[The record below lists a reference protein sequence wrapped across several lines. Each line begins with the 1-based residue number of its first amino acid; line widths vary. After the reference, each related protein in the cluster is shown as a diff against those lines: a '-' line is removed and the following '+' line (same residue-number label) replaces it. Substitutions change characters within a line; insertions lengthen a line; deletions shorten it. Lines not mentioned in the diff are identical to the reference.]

1 FICDGARCD
10 FSRYSLSVGN
20 RLAHFRDVVAPTER
34 FKLWKFGLGRCI
46 DSFQLYGGSGVG
58 QCHRS
63 IVEISAVAAVASLRC
78 TGARRGLLWLH
89 NCLRPSASGR
99 VDAARLAN
107 AVELSADAHWIAFCP
122 VIPYSVDTDNGDG
135 PDTAGIGGRS
145 DFAPVCSFV
154 FHRFRGYAR
163 GCPGWDR
170 ARQHCGWRDSP
181 PLGATESIASS
192 PVAAGRDS
200 DAFFIFVLSR
210 GSGSNARRS
219 IRRLL
224 AADWVPLHRLDIPS
238 RVFVGDF
245 VSLDRCMCSSQR
257 RRPYEQHRDYHVV

>member
-1 FICDGARCD
+1 
-10 FSRYSLSVGN
+10 
-20 RLAHFRDVVAPTER
+20 
-34 FKLWKFGLGRCI
+34 
-46 DSFQLYGGSGVG
+46 
-58 QCHRS
+58 
-63 IVEISAVAAVASLRC
+63 
-78 TGARRGLLWLH
+78 
-89 NCLRPSASGR
+89 
-99 VDAARLAN
+99 
-107 AVELSADAHWIAFCP
+107 
-122 VIPYSVDTDNGDG
+122 
-135 PDTAGIGGRS
+135 
-145 DFAPVCSFV
+145 FALVCSFV
-154 FHRFRGYAR
+154 FNRFRGYAC

-238 RVFVGDF
+238 RVSVGDF
-245 VSLDRCMCSSQR
+245 VYLDRCMCSWTRLS
-257 RRPYEQHRDYHVV
+257 PFVAHVDYIVLSWYRL